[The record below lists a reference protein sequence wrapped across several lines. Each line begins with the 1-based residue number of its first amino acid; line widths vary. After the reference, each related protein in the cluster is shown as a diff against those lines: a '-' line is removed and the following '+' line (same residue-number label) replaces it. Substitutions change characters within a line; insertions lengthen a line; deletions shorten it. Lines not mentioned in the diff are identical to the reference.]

1 MSSPSRP
8 NWQSGDGTGR
18 YTALFSFEHLPI
30 HTQTIGAMHLGLWEA
45 SYSWDGGIWRKLFD
59 EP

>member
-8 NWQSGDGTGR
+8 NWENGDGTGR

-45 SYSWDGGIWRKLFD
+45 SYSWDEGDLAQVI
-59 EP
+59 